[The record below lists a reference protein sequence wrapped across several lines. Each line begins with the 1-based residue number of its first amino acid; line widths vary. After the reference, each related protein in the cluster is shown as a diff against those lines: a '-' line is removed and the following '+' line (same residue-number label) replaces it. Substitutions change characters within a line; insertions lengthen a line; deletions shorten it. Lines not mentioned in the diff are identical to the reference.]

1 MTLRLYYHDATLR
14 EFTARV
20 VARKT
25 ISQDDK
31 MEAPAVRLDQTAFY
45 PTSGGQPHD
54 TGALAGVPVVE
65 VQEDEAG
72 EIWHLLAA
80 PLPPERD
87 VVRGQIDW
95 QRRFDHM
102 QQHTGQ
108 HLLSAAFQD
117 VASAATVGFHL
128 GRDASTIDLDIPDL
142 DWETVFAIE
151 QAVNAVVWQNRLVT
165 IQIVEE
171 HEIADLP
178 LRKPPAVSGKIRVVW
193 VEGFDASACGGT
205 HVGTTGE
212 IGIVK
217 VTGLE
222 RYKGGVRVS
231 FLCGKRALN
240 DYQRVLNL
248 LQISSAALS
257 VGADE
262 LPEAIARLEE
272 EVKTSRR
279 DLRQVRS
286 QLLDYE
292 AERLWQQAPTVEG
305 KHVVAA
311 HWRDRAFADARSVA
325 ARLRER
331 PATVVLMA
339 VTEEENVRVVCAV
352 SDDLSKPDART
363 ILRDALAPLDGR
375 GGGTPKLAQGGAAG
389 QAAEDVSAALRD
401 ALAQR
406 DLPAPAPI

>member
-20 VARKT
+20 VERST
-25 ISQDDK
+25 VSRDDGT
-31 MEAPAVRLDQTAFY
+31 EAPAVRLDQTAFY

-54 TGALAGVPVVE
+54 MGTLAGIPVVE

-72 EIWHLLAA
+72 EIWHLLTA
-80 PLPPERD
+80 PLSSEQE

-95 QRRFDHM
+95 ERRFDHM

-117 VASAATVGFHL
+117 MVSAATVGFHL
-128 GRDASTIDLDIPDL
+128 GSNASTIDLAISDL
-142 DWETVFAIE
+142 DWEMVFAVE
-151 QAVNAVVWQNRLVT
+151 QAVNAVIWQNRPVV
-165 IQIVEE
+165 IRIVDES
-171 HEIADLP
+171 EIADVP

-205 HVGTTGE
+205 HVGATGE
-212 IGIVK
+212 IGLVK

-231 FLCGKRALN
+231 FLCGKRALD

-248 LQISSAALS
+248 LQVSSAALS
-257 VGADE
+257 VGTDE

-272 EVKTSRR
+272 EIRTLRH
-279 DLRQVRS
+279 DLRQVRAE
-286 QLLDYE
+286 LLDYE
-292 AERLWQQAPTVEG
+292 TERLWQQAPTVDG
-305 KHVVAA
+305 KHVIVAYWED
-311 HWRDRAFADARSVA
+311 HAFADARSVA
-325 ARLRER
+325 AQLRER

-339 VTEEENVRVVCAV
+339 VTEDAGVRVVCAV
-352 SDDLSKPDART
+352 SDDLPEPDART
-363 ILRDALAPLDGR
+363 LLRDALAALDGR

-389 QAAEDVSAALRD
+389 QAVDDVSAVLSD
-401 ALAQR
+401 ALAR
-406 DLPAPAPI
+406 HNLST